1 MPIGN
6 GAVAIGMSE
15 RTSRQAITQLAAAL
29 FQRGAAERVIVAGM
43 PKSPTPTRCC
53 ARRASRSSP
62 SSAPELGRG
71 GGGDHCMTCPIV

>member
-71 GGGDHCMTCPIV
+71 RGGGTA